1 MGKWL
6 KRIPYILLAILLL
19 VGIVLLWRSC
29 SKNKNKSEDY
39 SDVVTH
45 AMTVRSIEEVLK
57 LSTGE
62 CYQEIPMVDTIDG
75 MVLAYIIQART
86 YIDFDIDQL
95 PTQLQGD
102 TLYVQLPPEEV
113 TPHEIGYTVIDV
125 HSLRQGF
132 TTKTLTAEQENRAKR
147 RIPQRLID
155 EVYRAGYIR
164 NARQQAREELARF
177 LSIAHPTVIVV
188 DRYPEGVRGAFF
200 ADTVYIDHRT
210 L

>member
-1 MGKWL
+1 MTKWL
-6 KRIPYILLAILLL
+6 KRILYIILAILLI
-19 VGIVLLWRSC
+19 VGTVLLWRSC
-29 SKNKNKSEDY
+29 SKSQSEDY

-62 CYQEIPMVDTIDG
+62 LYQEIPMVDTIDG
-75 MVLAYIIQART
+75 MVIAYVIQART
-86 YIDFDIDQL
+86 YIDFDIEQL
-95 PTQLQGD
+95 PTQVVGD

-113 TPHEIGYTVIDV
+113 TPHELGYQVVDV
-125 HSLRQGF
+125 HTLRQGF
-132 TTKTLTAEQENRAKR
+132 FKKTLSAEQENRAKR

-155 EVYRAGYIR
+155 EAYRSGYIR

-177 LSIAHPTVIVV
+177 LSVTHPTVIVV
-188 DRYPEGVRGAFF
+188 DRYPDGVRDSFF

>member
-1 MGKWL
+1 MTKWL
-6 KRIPYILLAILLL
+6 KRILYIILAILLI
-19 VGIVLLWRSC
+19 VGTVLLWRSC
-29 SKNKNKSEDY
+29 SKSQSEDY

-62 CYQEIPMVDTIDG
+62 LYQEIPMVDTIDG
-75 MVLAYIIQART
+75 MVIAYVIQART
-86 YIDFDIDQL
+86 YIDFDIEQL
-95 PTQLQGD
+95 PTQVVGD

-113 TPHEIGYTVIDV
+113 TPHELGYQVVDV
-125 HSLRQGF
+125 HALRQGF
-132 TTKTLTAEQENRAKR
+132 FKKTLSAEQENRAKR

-155 EVYRAGYIR
+155 EAYRSGYIR

-177 LSIAHPTVIVV
+177 LSVTHPTVIVV
-188 DRYPEGVRGAFF
+188 DRYPDGVRDSFF

>member
-1 MGKWL
+1 MGKWF
-6 KRIPYILLAILLL
+6 KRILYILLAILLL

-29 SKNKNKSEDY
+29 SKSKSKDY

-75 MVLAYIIQART
+75 MVLAYVIQART

-125 HSLRQGF
+125 HSLRQSF
-132 TTKTLTAEQENRAKR
+132 ITKTLTSEQENRAKR

-155 EVYRAGYIR
+155 EVYRSGYIR

-188 DRYPEGVRGAFF
+188 DRYPDGVRGAFF
-200 ADTVYIDHRT
+200 TDTVYIDHRT

>member
-1 MGKWL
+1 MTKWL
-6 KRIPYILLAILLL
+6 KRILYIILAILLI
-19 VGIVLLWRSC
+19 VGTVLLWRSC
-29 SKNKNKSEDY
+29 SKSQSEDY

-62 CYQEIPMVDTIDG
+62 LYQEIPMVDTIDG
-75 MVLAYIIQART
+75 MVIAYVIQART
-86 YIDFDIDQL
+86 YIDFDIEQL
-95 PTQLQGD
+95 PTQVVGD

-113 TPHEIGYTVIDV
+113 TPHELGYQVVDV
-125 HSLRQGF
+125 HALRQGF
-132 TTKTLTAEQENRAKR
+132 FKKTLSAEQENRAKR

-155 EVYRAGYIR
+155 EVYRSGYIR

-177 LSIAHPTVIVV
+177 LSVTHPTVIVV
-188 DRYPEGVRGAFF
+188 DRYPDGVRGAFF

>member
-1 MGKWL
+1 MTKWL
-6 KRIPYILLAILLL
+6 KRILYIILAILLI
-19 VGIVLLWRSC
+19 VGTVLLWRSC
-29 SKNKNKSEDY
+29 SKSQSEDY

-62 CYQEIPMVDTIDG
+62 LYQEIPMVDTIDG
-75 MVLAYIIQART
+75 MVIAYVIQART
-86 YIDFDIDQL
+86 YIDFDIEQL
-95 PTQLQGD
+95 PTQVVGD

-113 TPHEIGYTVIDV
+113 TPHELGYQVVDV
-125 HSLRQGF
+125 HALRQGF
-132 TTKTLTAEQENRAKR
+132 FKKTLSAEQENRAKR

-155 EVYRAGYIR
+155 EVYRSGYIR

-177 LSIAHPTVIVV
+177 LSVTHPTVIVV
-188 DRYPEGVRGAFF
+188 DRYPDGVRDSFF

>member
-1 MGKWL
+1 MTKWL
-6 KRIPYILLAILLL
+6 KRILYIILAILLI
-19 VGIVLLWRSC
+19 VGTVLLWRSC
-29 SKNKNKSEDY
+29 SKSQSEDY

-62 CYQEIPMVDTIDG
+62 LYQEIPMVDTIDG
-75 MVLAYIIQART
+75 MVIAYVIQART
-86 YIDFDIDQL
+86 YIDFDIEQL
-95 PTQLQGD
+95 PTQVVGD

-113 TPHEIGYTVIDV
+113 SPHELGYQVVDV
-125 HSLRQGF
+125 HALRQGF
-132 TTKTLTAEQENRAKR
+132 FKKTLSAEQENRAKR

-155 EVYRAGYIR
+155 EVYRSGYIR

-177 LSIAHPTVIVV
+177 LSVTHPTVIVV
-188 DRYPEGVRGAFF
+188 DRYPDGVRDSFF

>member
-1 MGKWL
+1 MSKWF
-6 KRIPYILLAILLL
+6 KRILYIIIAILL
-19 VGIVLLWRSC
+19 VIGIVSLWRSC
-29 SKNKNKSEDY
+29 SKSKTEDY

-45 AMTVRSIEEVLK
+45 AMTVRSIEEILK

-75 MVLAYIIQART
+75 MVLAYVIQART
-86 YIDFDIDQL
+86 YIDFDLDKL
-95 PTQLQGD
+95 PTQVVGD

-113 TPHEIGYTVIDV
+113 TPHEIGYNVIDV
-125 HSLRQGF
+125 HPVRQGF
-132 TTKTLTAEQENRAKR
+132 TTRTISAEQENRAKR
-147 RIPQRLID
+147 LVPQRLIN
-155 EVYRAGYIR
+155 EVYRSGYIR

-177 LSIAHPTVIVV
+177 LSVAYPTVIVV
-188 DRYPEGVRGAFF
+188 DRYPDGVRGAFF

>member
-1 MGKWL
+1 MTKWL
-6 KRIPYILLAILLL
+6 KRILYIILAILLI
-19 VGIVLLWRSC
+19 VGTVLLWRSC
-29 SKNKNKSEDY
+29 SKSQSEDY

-45 AMTVRSIEEVLK
+45 AMTVRSIEEILK

-62 CYQEIPMVDTIDG
+62 LYQEIPMVDTIDG
-75 MVLAYIIQART
+75 MVIAYVIQART
-86 YIDFDIDQL
+86 YIDFDIEQL
-95 PTQLQGD
+95 PTQVVGD

-113 TPHEIGYTVIDV
+113 TPHELGYQVVDV
-125 HSLRQGF
+125 HALRQGF
-132 TTKTLTAEQENRAKR
+132 FKKTLSAEQENRAKR

-155 EVYRAGYIR
+155 EAYRSGYIR

-177 LSIAHPTVIVV
+177 LSVTHPTVIVV
-188 DRYPEGVRGAFF
+188 DRYPDGVRDSFF

>member
-75 MVLAYIIQART
+75 MVLAYVIQART

-95 PTQLQGD
+95 PTQLQGCL
-102 TLYVQLPPEEV
+102 LYTSPSPR
-113 TPHEIGYTVIDV
+113 D
-125 HSLRQGF
+125 
-132 TTKTLTAEQENRAKR
+132 
-147 RIPQRLID
+147 
-155 EVYRAGYIR
+155 
-164 NARQQAREELARF
+164 
-177 LSIAHPTVIVV
+177 
-188 DRYPEGVRGAFF
+188 
-200 ADTVYIDHRT
+200 
-210 L
+210 

>member
-1 MGKWL
+1 MSKWL
-6 KRIPYILLAILLL
+6 KRILYILLAILLL

-29 SKNKNKSEDY
+29 SKSKSEDY

-75 MVLAYIIQART
+75 MVIAYVIQART
-86 YIDFDIDQL
+86 YIDFDIDKL
-95 PTQLQGD
+95 PTQMQGD

-113 TPHEIGYTVIDV
+113 TPHEIGYSVIDV
-125 HSLRQGF
+125 HSLRQSF
-132 TTKTLTAEQENRAKR
+132 ITKTLTAEQENRAKR

-155 EVYRAGYIR
+155 EVYRSGYIR

-177 LSIAHPTVIVV
+177 LSVAHPTVIVV
-188 DRYPEGVRGAFF
+188 DRYPDGVRDTFF

>member
-1 MGKWL
+1 MGKWF
-6 KRIPYILLAILLL
+6 KRILYILLAILLL

-29 SKNKNKSEDY
+29 SKSKSEDY

-75 MVLAYIIQART
+75 MVIAYVIQART
-86 YIDFDIDQL
+86 YIDFDIDKL
-95 PTQLQGD
+95 PTQMQGD

-113 TPHEIGYTVIDV
+113 TPHEIGYSVIDV
-125 HSLRQGF
+125 HSLRQSF
-132 TTKTLTAEQENRAKR
+132 ITKTLTAEQENRAKR

-155 EVYRAGYIR
+155 EVYRSGYIR

-177 LSIAHPTVIVV
+177 LSVAHPTVIVV
-188 DRYPEGVRGAFF
+188 DRYPDGVRDTFF

>member
-1 MGKWL
+1 MSKWL
-6 KRIPYILLAILLL
+6 KRILYILLAILLL

-29 SKNKNKSEDY
+29 SKSQSEDY

-45 AMTVRSIEEVLK
+45 AMTVRSIEEILK

-62 CYQEIPMVDTIDG
+62 TIDG
-75 MVLAYIIQART
+75 MVIAYVIQART
-86 YIDFDIDQL
+86 YIDFDIDKL

-132 TTKTLTAEQENRAKR
+132 ITKTLTAEQENRAKR
-147 RIPQRLID
+147 RVPQRLIN

-177 LSIAHPTVIVV
+177 LFIAHPTVIVV
-188 DRYPEGVRGAFF
+188 DRYPDGVRDSFF

>member
-1 MGKWL
+1 MGKWF
-6 KRIPYILLAILLL
+6 KRILYILLAILLL

-29 SKNKNKSEDY
+29 SKSKSEDY

-75 MVLAYIIQART
+75 MVLAYVIQART

-113 TPHEIGYTVIDV
+113 TPHEIGYNVIDV
-125 HSLRQGF
+125 HPLRQGF
-132 TTKTLTAEQENRAKR
+132 TTRTLTSEQENRAKR
-147 RIPQRLID
+147 RIPPRLID
-155 EVYRAGYIR
+155 EVYRSGYIR

-188 DRYPEGVRGAFF
+188 DRYPDGVRGAFF